1 MSRLKFY
8 LTLLLARLVSL
19 AIKVLNRSSGTS
31 FVGLMILKYFSTKKE
46 RSQANSNIKQKIVKN
61 ILTEKLL
68 L

>member
-31 FVGLMILKYFSTKKE
+31 FVGLMILKFYPDFLKDC
-46 RSQANSNIKQKIVKN
+46 QKYINGKDLSLKDN
-61 ILTEKLL
+61 RLL
-68 L
+68 